1 VNILRFD
8 MNVPME
14 VALQSAEGVAIEGR
28 YGTRM
33 MFSLADGRV
42 MYVPPIVATKIKAEG
57 ILPGERFDLCKAAV
71 KTGKKGSVEW
81 LLERIDPGQAREG
94 VANGMAPD
102 APESPL
108 EHDLRVSAEMATANK
123 AGLRPEPAP
132 CTHVEEIPP
141 FAPLDEP
148 HLGNNGNNG
157 DNSAQTNGP
166 SAPTTKLEQAL
177 KTAISAAHNAEKF
190 GSELGY
196 VVRFD
201 ADAIKAMAITVLIN
215 MSERVAR

>member
-1 VNILRFD
+1 VNILRFE

-33 MFSLADGRV
+33 MFSLADGHV
-42 MYVPPIVATKIKAEG
+42 MYVPLIVATKIKAEG

-71 KTGKKGSVEW
+71 KTGKKRSVEW

-94 VANGMAPD
+94 AANSMAPD
-102 APESPL
+102 APETPL
-108 EHDLRVSAEMATANK
+108 EHDLRVSAEMAKNK
-123 AGLRPEPAP
+123 AGLRPQPAP
-132 CTHVEEIPP
+132 CSRAEEIPP
-141 FAPLDEP
+141 SAPLDEP
-148 HLGNNGNNG
+148 HLGSNGNNG
-157 DNSAQTNGP
+157 AQTLSKNVP

-177 KTAISAAHNAEKF
+177 RTAISAAHNAEKF